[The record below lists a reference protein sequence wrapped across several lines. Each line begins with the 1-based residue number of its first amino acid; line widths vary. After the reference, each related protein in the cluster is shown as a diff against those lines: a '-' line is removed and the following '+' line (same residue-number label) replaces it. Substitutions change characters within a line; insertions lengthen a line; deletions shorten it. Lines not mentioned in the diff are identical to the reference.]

1 MPAPCGSAGAL
12 LRRKGIFSMR
22 FFPTP
27 WFVASL
33 AFVVLGFSRGIHSSF
48 GVFNL
53 ALLDTFGWSRG
64 ATAGIFSIVLT
75 IDAVLSPLVGYLLD
89 RYGSKKIAIAG
100 CLALVSGL
108 FLSSQVSS
116 LWQLYISF
124 GIILAVGFTFTGM
137 VPHVFLISEW
147 FSSNRASAIGF
158 VYAGTG
164 LGIML
169 LAPLSEWLISS
180 YGWARA
186 CEAYAAIALIG
197 LLPVV
202 WLFYEHGPYGQ
213 HVRHRVEKKDNE
225 NQWTA
230 GLALQSLQ
238 FWLLFIA
245 RIAAA
250 SGTTVIVTHQVAHVV
265 DVGFSKFLSA
275 SIFGLAGITSSF
287 GRVIFGFI
295 ADRLSKQAAYTLNI
309 AMTVVGVGALMILNN
324 STQVWLL
331 YIYVVFFGIG
341 FGSRAVIFSALTAD
355 IFSGKGFGSILGY
368 STVAV
373 GVGGALG
380 SWLGGAFYDW
390 TGSYLISFALSTV
403 VLSISDVCIWLA
415 AVPSVANYDKR
426 LWAAESTRANLR
438 DAQ

>member
-1 MPAPCGSAGAL
+1 
-12 LRRKGIFSMR
+12 MR
-22 FFPTP
+22 FSPTP
-27 WFVASL
+27 WLVASL
-33 AFVVLGFSRGIHSSF
+33 AFVVLGFSRGLHSSF
-48 GVFNL
+48 GVFNV

-64 ATAGIFSIVLT
+64 ATAGIFSVVLAV
-75 IDAVLSPLVGYLLD
+75 DAVLSPVVGYLLD
-89 RYGSKKIAIAG
+89 RYGTKKISVAG
-100 CLALVSGL
+100 CCALMLGL
-108 FLSSQVSS
+108 FLSSQVSA
-116 LWQLYISF
+116 LWQLYLCF

-137 VPHVFLISEW
+137 VPHVFLVSEW

-169 LAPLSEWLISS
+169 LAPLSEWLISRF
-180 YGWARA
+180 GWTRA
-186 CEAYAAIALIG
+186 FEIYAAAAVIG

-202 WLFYEHGPYGQ
+202 WLFYQHGPYGQ
-213 HVRHRVEKKDNE
+213 HAHRRAEKKGE
-225 NQWTA
+225 ANQWTA
-230 GLALQSLQ
+230 RLALQSLQ
-238 FWLLFIA
+238 FWLLFVA

-265 DVGFSKFLSA
+265 DVGFSKLLSA
-275 SIFGLAGITSSF
+275 SIFGLAGVTSSF

-309 AMTVVGVGALMILNN
+309 AMTVIGVGALMILRDP
-324 STQVWLL
+324 SQAWLL
-331 YIYVVFFGIG
+331 YVYVIFFGIG

-390 TGSYLISFALSTV
+390 TGSYLVSFALSAI
-403 VLSISDVCIWLA
+403 VLSISDVCIWLS
-415 AVPSVANYDKR
+415 AVPAVADYDQR
-426 LWAAESTRANLR
+426 LWAGRSK
-438 DAQ
+438 